1 MRKVILAVL
10 VAFAAAA
17 PLGCAGGGGAP
28 GGGNVVQLPPYQDFP
43 APYEAVKASAMSA
56 AGRLEIDIQGTD
68 ESPERFRI
76 RFERSVGTLSRGE
89 VGEIAVFR
97 VDDQTTRVLLT
108 VYRRGNAQIVA
119 ISDEKFTQR
128 LFTTINLALSQ
139 YGS

>member
-1 MRKVILAVL
+1 MRKVILAVI

-28 GGGNVVQLPPYQDFP
+28 GGAVVQLPPYQDFP
-43 APYEAVKASAMSA
+43 ASYDAVKASAMSA